1 MSTRSGPGR
10 GRPDPG
16 LSAIMSERRQ
26 LINLAYRLLGSLAEA
41 EDAVQETY
49 ARWYAMSRQQQD
61 AIESPGAW
69 LTTVASRICLD
80 LLGSARARRERYV
93 GEWIPEPLPDP
104 TEWISGRPGG
114 ATADP
119 ADRVTLDESV
129 SMAFLV
135 VLESM
140 TPAERVAF
148 VLHDVFRYPFAEVA
162 EIVGRTPA
170 ACRQLASSA
179 RRRVRASQAPA
190 TPAAR
195 QAGIVRAFKAAW
207 EARDIGALV
216 GLLDPDSTVI
226 ADGGGLASAAL
237 RPIEGGEQIARYL
250 ADLADRTAGRLTI
263 LERTVNGQPGLV
275 AQQDGATVTVFA
287 FDVAGDRIKHIWAV
301 RNPDKLRPWTTRAG
315 DPPRR

>member
-1 MSTRSGPGR
+1 VTTRSEPER

-16 LSAIMSERRQ
+16 LDAIMSERRQ

-49 ARWYAMSRQQQD
+49 ARWYAMSTRQRE
-61 AIESPGAW
+61 AIESPGGW

-93 GEWIPEPLPDP
+93 GEWIPEPLPDR
-104 TEWISGRPGG
+104 TEWIDGRLGA

-129 SMAFLV
+129 NMAFLV

-148 VLHDVFRYPFAEVA
+148 ILHDVFRYSFVEVA
-162 EIVGRTPA
+162 AIVGRTPA

-179 RRRVRASQAPA
+179 RRRVRASQPPP
-190 TPAAR
+190 TPTAR
-195 QAGIVRAFKAAW
+195 QAGVVRDFKLAW
-207 EARDIGALV
+207 EAGDIDALI
-216 GLLDPDSTVI
+216 GLLDPEATAT
-226 ADGGGLASAAL
+226 ADGGGLVSAAL
-237 RPIEGGEQIARYL
+237 HPIEGAERIARYYVGI
-250 ADLADRTAGRLTI
+250 AGRAPGTVTI

-275 AQQDGATVTVFA
+275 AQQDGVTVTVFA
-287 FDVAGDRIKHIWAV
+287 FDLAGDRITRIWAV
-301 RNPDKLRPWTTRAG
+301 RNPDKLSPWTAG
-315 DPPRR
+315 